1 MAKLQLRRLRQRR
14 KSRRRGSSPSP
25 PTPLPASTWLALRSA
40 RQGEGLLT
48 SPLSLF
54 STMPWDPNQY
64 HKFQAQ
70 RSAPFYDLLALVE
83 VRPNLKVVDLGC
95 GTGEL
100 TRQLADALPGS
111 DVTGIDSSP
120 QMLDAARAASYASSN
135 LRFKQD
141 DQADLKEEWDL
152 IFSNAALQW
161 SENHAE
167 LIPNLYRRLAAGGQ
181 IAVQVPSNH
190 NHISHQIIRETASEE
205 PFRTLLQGFLRYAP
219 VLSIDQY
226 AQTLFDCSAE
236 NIIVFEKV
244 YAHVLENSDA
254 VVEWISGTACVPYFE
269 RLGGARDSFVDVIR
283 DKMRQALPQSPVFYP
298 FRRTLFSAH
307 KPK

>member
-1 MAKLQLRRLRQRR
+1 
-14 KSRRRGSSPSP
+14 
-25 PTPLPASTWLALRSA
+25 
-40 RQGEGLLT
+40 
-48 SPLSLF
+48 
-54 STMPWDPNQY
+54 MPWDPNQY

-100 TRQLADALPGS
+100 TRQLADSLPGS

-120 QMLDAARAASYASSN
+120 QMLEKAASYASSN
-135 LRFKQD
+135 LHFEKS
-141 DQADLKEEWDL
+141 DQSQLTGQWDL

-167 LIPNLYRRLAAGGQ
+167 LIPNLYRNLTPGGQ
-181 IAVQVPSNH
+181 LTVQVPSNH
-190 NHISHQIIRETASEE
+190 NHISHQIIRETAGEE
-205 PFRTLLQGFLRYAP
+205 PYRTLLQGFLRYAP

-226 AQTLFDCSAE
+226 AQVLFDCGAE
-236 NIIVFEKV
+236 SIVVFEKV
-244 YAHVLENSDA
+244 YAHVLEDSDA

-269 RLGGARDSFVDVIR
+269 RLGGARDSFVDVIK
-283 DKMRQALPQSPVFYP
+283 DKMRKALPQSPVFYP
-298 FRRTLFSAH
+298 FRRTFFSVH
-307 KPK
+307 KPRS